1 MYARPNAASVEL
13 TLAPVLESWN
23 TRDHPDQLRLARFL
37 DEIEASL
44 DLSEAESNLALELL
58 VGLPESRSLTTGGG
72 DLDNYLFPIAHRLG
86 PGRFDAV
93 FGAKCHSATSTL
105 VVAPA
110 KSVSASREPDM
121 VVRTTASAGTRGW
134 KEQVRA
140 ACADA
145 APAIPL
151 VGAISLD
158 LEFRL
163 SQARNWS
170 ATWKPAID
178 SLGSVLGVPNLQRA
192 FMPNDDRI
200 VRLGLH
206 RALDDAL
213 GWDIVLSAWWAA
225 KER

>member
-1 MYARPNAASVEL
+1 MYARPNAAKVEL
-13 TLAPVLESWN
+13 RLAPVLESWN
-23 TRDHPDQLRLARFL
+23 ARAHPDQLRLATFL

-44 DLSEAESNLALELL
+44 ELSDADSNLALELQ

-72 DLDNYLFPIAHRLG
+72 DLDNYLFPISRRLG
-86 PGRFDAV
+86 PARFDAM
-93 FGAKCHSATSTL
+93 FGAKRHSATSTL
-105 VVAPA
+105 VAAPA
-110 KSVSASREPDM
+110 ISVSASREPDM
-121 VVRTTASAGTRGW
+121 VVRTTASASTQRW

-145 APAIPL
+145 APSIPI

-163 SQARNWS
+163 SAARNWA

-178 SLGSVLGVPNLQRA
+178 SLGPVLGVPNSQRA

-206 RALDDAL
+206 RALDDGL
-213 GWDIVLSAWWAA
+213 GWDIVVSAWWAA
-225 KER
+225 ADR